1 MMRIFLILALA
12 LIGAGNTAAA
22 DIEANDI
29 IRSLAPITYLPEHGG
44 KPRRAIDL
52 EVRFES
58 GSARLTPDAQRL
70 LDTLATALQDGR
82 LASSRFEVAGH
93 TDASG
98 SRAYNQSLSE
108 KRAGAVVTYLTSRHG
123 VDRKRLSPVG
133 KGEDALKD
141 PLNPTGRANRRVEIV
156 NLTPVQPAAQLPT
169 SQPAKKANDIL
180 MGR

>member
-58 GSARLTPDAQRL
+58 GSAKLTPEAQRL
-70 LDTLATALQDGR
+70 LDTLAERRHAG
-82 LASSRFEVAGH
+82 LAR
-93 TDASG
+93 
-98 SRAYNQSLSE
+98 R
-108 KRAGAVVTYLTSRHG
+108 
-123 VDRKRLSPVG
+123 
-133 KGEDALKD
+133 
-141 PLNPTGRANRRVEIV
+141 PTGLADRRPRFPRSVRRFPDTQQKRRYCSPPYPHRRG
-156 NLTPVQPAAQLPT
+156 L
-169 SQPAKKANDIL
+169 KASRKTVL
-180 MGR
+180 R